1 MAANQ
6 TIIQAAKAAYTRH
19 TPDISGQLKSMAA
32 ISEMVTS
39 IAAKASKKTDELN
52 KAFNAVDY
60 LDKKDLKA
68 FGLSIRNNPDLSQ
81 EEKIEIFT
89 NLKNSTNTLEEW
101 SNTVGD
107 LFANDGEL
115 LSGSMDPK
123 EKAWLATIITGDYF
137 GKDFDFDDDGKP
149 GITKYDEDDN
159 PVGILQPIKMID
171 NQLQI
176 LNQDGEYTSVDK
188 LKSKFTKKTDGDEV
202 KTAIN
207 KLSSPKEFKASGF
220 SENTSGLNSYM
231 ELKAIE
237 IKNLIESDK
246 NATESLKYD
255 KIFNMDGVDGGQTFV
270 EWFLQ
275 NGSLWDVDTKK
286 GDNQAIIDQINL
298 ELKSLESGAA
308 SDLSEE
314 SKKEW
319 RNNLYRELVQ
329 TGANIEGDLLNF
341 LKQSIRYTQDLTL
354 QTSV

>member
-6 TIIQAAKAAYTRH
+6 TIIQAAKSAYTRH

-32 ISEMVTS
+32 ISEMVTNM
-39 IAAKASKKTDELN
+39 AAKASKRTDELN

-81 EEKIEIFT
+81 EEKVEIFA
-89 NLKNSTNTLEEW
+89 NLKNSTNILEEW
-101 SNTVGD
+101 SNTVGE
-107 LFANDGEL
+107 LFENDGEL
-115 LSGSMDPK
+115 LSGSLDPK
-123 EKAWLATIITGDYF
+123 ERAWLATIITGDYF

-159 PVGILQPIKMID
+159 PIGILQPIKMID

-176 LNQDGEYTSVDK
+176 LNQNGEYTSVDK
-188 LKSKFTKKTDGDEV
+188 LKSKFTKKTDGDKAV
-202 KTAIN
+202 IAIN
-207 KLSSPKEFKASGF
+207 KLSKKKAFNDAGF
-220 SENTSGLNSYM
+220 NPDEAGLNSYM
-231 ELKAIE
+231 KGIEVE
-237 IKNLIESDK
+237 IKNLINSDK
-246 NATESLKYD
+246 RATESLKYD

-275 NGSLWDVDTKK
+275 NGSLWDVDTEK

-298 ELKSLESGAA
+298 ELKSLESGPM

-314 SKKEW
+314 GKKEF
-319 RNNLYRELVQ
+319 RNNLYRELIQ
-329 TGANIEGDLLNF
+329 TGAKIEGDLLNF

-354 QTSV
+354 QTSI